1 MKKSDANLLIS
12 AYCKTDNMGRPL
24 NRIKAIL
31 IDTGRLEIIPTTPLY
46 ERFENGHLYPT
57 YYAIEEYITAT
68 NDVIKHEKI
77 FTLYATAVAYLVS
90 VARFHEIKGV
100 LVTGR
105 DY

>member
-12 AYCKTDNMGRPL
+12 YYCKTDFIGRPL

-46 ERFENGHLYPT
+46 ERFANGHLSPT
-57 YYAIEEYITAT
+57 YYTIEEYVTAT
-68 NDVIKHEKI
+68 NDVIKHEKT
-77 FTLYATAVAYLVS
+77 FSLYATAVAHLIS
-90 VARFHEIKGV
+90 LARFHEIKGV
-100 LVTGR
+100 LITGR